1 MNPPNWVP
9 LQINL
14 NLAIITAPDQS
25 QKHPSRA
32 LAPMMVEF
40 CEHACAITMTSIDA
54 NLLAELRQI
63 LGAEGVVSRPTEL
76 KVYECDGWT
85 VGKSI
90 PEVMLLPRSTTQL
103 SEVLKA
109 LHRRGVAF
117 VPRGAGTGLS
127 GGCLPLNAPAMICTS
142 KMNRILEI
150 DCENRRVEVESG
162 VVNLHVTNAVNSERI
177 FLRARSVVASGVHHR
192 RQYRRE
198 FRRSAYAQVRGD
210 D

>member
-1 MNPPNWVP
+1 
-9 LQINL
+9 
-14 NLAIITAPDQS
+14 
-25 QKHPSRA
+25 
-32 LAPMMVEF
+32 
-40 CEHACAITMTSIDA
+40 MTSIYD

-63 LGAEGVVSRPTEL
+63 LGIENVVSRPTEL

-85 VGKSI
+85 GGKSI

-103 SEVLKA
+103 SAVLKA
-109 LHRRGVAF
+109 LHRRSIAF

-162 VVNLHVTNAVNSERI
+162 VVNLHVTNAVKANGFFYAPDPSSQVACTPGGKI
-177 FLRARSVVASGVHHR
+177 ADDSARPPSLK
-192 RQYRRE
+192 
-198 FRRSAYAQVRGD
+198 YAAATSHV
-210 D
+210 